1 MYCQA
6 LVRTPKKRRS
16 HCLML
21 LVKLIIGACV
31 LSDVGKS
38 RKRRNHCLMLPLVK
52 LITGIYVFFQTS
64 SRKAKEEK
72 ESLFNGSQAGS
83 VALSSS
89 LSLVSS
95 EDLLTRIHK
104 RQEFSTTKASTVAA
118 VDAADDARGSS
129 VDPKDAELMEDI
141 RNFIAFMSDV
151 NGEASTQELLTNFGP
166 RLPPN
171 DSAKFKAMLLQICD
185 FVKVN
190 RVGKWILKQE
200 FR

>member
-1 MYCQA
+1 MC
-6 LVRTPKKRRS
+6 
-16 HCLML
+16 
-21 LVKLIIGACV
+21 
-31 LSDVGKS
+31 
-38 RKRRNHCLMLPLVK
+38 
-52 LITGIYVFFQTS
+52 FQTS
-64 SRKAKEEK
+64 SVKAKEEK
-72 ESLFNGSQAGS
+72 ESLFDGSQAGS
-83 VALSSS
+83 VVLSSS
-89 LSLVSS
+89 HGLVSS
-95 EDLLTRIHK
+95 EDLLTRMHK
-104 RQEFSTTKASTVAA
+104 RQEFSTAGTSAA
-118 VDAADDARGSS
+118 AGATDDVRGSS

-151 NGEASTQELLTNFGP
+151 NGEATTQELLMNFGP